1 MRHRS
6 RILPALLATCALA
19 APALA
24 QHASAPRTGEALIR
38 RMHGRY
44 AGQWYRTLSFT
55 QATSRVMADSVHV
68 ETWREF
74 ATIPGALRID
84 MGDPAAHNGAL
95 FKGDSLFVIQGG
107 RVARRI
113 ARRNPLMVLGFD
125 VYGQSPERS
134 LQVLREEGFN
144 TAPIREDTFEGRPV
158 YVVGAAAGDLHTRQ
172 FWVDRERLLF
182 VRLLEPAQADSTRTS
197 DIRFLAYKRYAGG
210 WVSERVEMYNDGKR
224 VMWEDYTDVK
234 VNEALPPALFDPD
247 HWATAPAAH

>member
-1 MRHRS
+1 MPRLS
-6 RILPALLATCALA
+6 RIVPAVLAACALSAGPVLAQRA
-19 APALA
+19 APL
-24 QHASAPRTGEALIR
+24 RTGEDLIR
-38 RMHGRY
+38 AMHARY

-68 ETWREF
+68 EMWREW
-74 ATIPGALRID
+74 ALVPGALRID

-144 TAPIREDTFEGRPV
+144 TAPLREDTFEGRPV
-158 YVVGAAAGDLHTRQ
+158 YVVGA
-172 FWVDRERLLF
+172 
-182 VRLLEPAQADSTRTS
+182 
-197 DIRFLAYKRYAGG
+197 
-210 WVSERVEMYNDGKR
+210 
-224 VMWEDYTDVK
+224 
-234 VNEALPPALFDPD
+234 
-247 HWATAPAAH
+247 